1 MSKTPGTIALFPLFI
16 LGRGGWDAAGTEPAP
31 AERCRSGTRG
41 CGAGT
46 RRGRCWRRTPGPR
59 RLRPGPGP
67 GPGHAGLRP
76 RAAGGRA
83 PRLGGCQPRGLPRS
97 ELRARRAAGGPRGRA
112 ARGAGPEALP
122 EGPPRAATAP
132 RAGAGRCRRAWHRSV
147 PPGPALPAGPR
158 PGCSPGGGRGGR
170 AAGLWAPR
178 GAGSS
183 CGRARRV
190 QCPGER
196 GINCRERGIHCTESR
211 VSVGQELQP
220 LC

>member
-16 LGRGGWDAAGTEPAP
+16 LGVCVGGGRCRDRRNGAGAERGDAGRGRGGAAAG
-31 AERCRSGTRG
+31 
-41 CGAGT
+41 GAQ
-46 RRGRCWRRTPGPR
+46 RGRAASVPVPVPVPV
-59 RLRPGPGP
+59 PGPGP

-112 ARGAGPEALP
+112 ARGAGPEAFP

-147 PPGPALPAGPR
+147 PPGPAGPSRRALPRWGSWWASCGAVGA
-158 PGCSPGGGRGGR
+158 PGCQQQ
-170 AAGLWAPR
+170 LWQGSQGAVPR
-178 GAGSS
+178 GEG
-183 CGRARRV
+183 
-190 QCPGER
+190 
-196 GINCRERGIHCTESR
+196 H
-211 VSVGQELQP
+211 
-220 LC
+220 